1 LISPQGKLQDPNQGL
16 GCKSVYESSVN
27 KGQLGEAHFTK
38 PTFARRPQ
46 VEQGTVTWQGGIK
59 WQGSLVHGD
68 KGSLPSWGRAVA
80 GLSGALSGQ
89 VEVLPR
95 LAVPRGQLF
104 VIRSL

>member
-1 LISPQGKLQDPNQGL
+1 M
-16 GCKSVYESSVN
+16 
-27 KGQLGEAHFTK
+27 
-38 PTFARRPQ
+38 
-46 VEQGTVTWQGGIK
+46 TWQGGTK

>member
-1 LISPQGKLQDPNQGL
+1 
-16 GCKSVYESSVN
+16 
-27 KGQLGEAHFTK
+27 
-38 PTFARRPQ
+38 
-46 VEQGTVTWQGGIK
+46 
-59 WQGSLVHGD
+59 LVHGD